1 MASQTRETI
10 LQTLRACSSCT
21 VKELAEAAGIS
32 PVSVRHHLAKLQADG
47 LLHVE
52 DIKHGV
58 GRPHQS
64 FSLTE
69 DALELFPT
77 RYLRLTNRLL
87 DQMKES
93 LPLIYYEGVLSNI
106 AGSMADDYAL
116 QLEGLPLTQRLVRLI
131 ELLGEEGFTA
141 ESERRG
147 DTVVI
152 RAFSCPY
159 LAIGQKHP
167 EVCMIDQTFIA
178 KALSLPVEQVRSMLD
193 GDAHCAF
200 SVQLSSENEYE

>member
-10 LQTLRACSSCT
+10 LQTLLARSSCT

-32 PVSVRHHLAKLQADG
+32 PVSVRHHLGKMQIDG
-47 LLHVE
+47 LLCIEEV
-52 DIKHGV
+52 KHGV
-58 GRPHQS
+58 GRPHQL

-69 DALELFPT
+69 EAHELVPT

-93 LPLIYYEGVLSNI
+93 LPLLYYEGVLTNI
-106 AGSMADDYAL
+106 ADAMAEDYAG
-116 QLEGLPLTQRLVRLI
+116 QLEGLPLTERLVRLL
-131 ELLGEEGFTA
+131 ELLNEEGFTA
-141 ESERRG
+141 DWERSEDG
-147 DTVVI
+147 VVI

-159 LAIGQKHP
+159 IAIGQKHP

-178 KALSLPVEQVRSMLD
+178 KGLSLPVEQVQSLLN

-200 SVQLSSENEYE
+200 SVQLTSETVHE

>member
-10 LQTLRACSSCT
+10 LQTLRARRSCT

-32 PVSVRHHLAKLQADG
+32 PVSVRHHLAKLQVDG
-47 LLHVE
+47 LLHTEEV
-52 DIKHGV
+52 KHGV
-58 GRPHQS
+58 GRPHQL

-69 DALELFPT
+69 EAFELFPT

-87 DQMKES
+87 EQMKES

-106 AGSMADDYAL
+106 ADSMAEDYSIR
-116 QLEGLPLTQRLVRLI
+116 LEGLPLPQRLVRLI
-131 ELLGEEGFTA
+131 ELLNEEGFTA
-141 ESERRG
+141 ESEQDG
-147 DTVVI
+147 DIVVI

-159 LAIGQKHP
+159 LAIGQRHP

-178 KALSLPVEQVRSMLD
+178 KALSLPVEQVRSMLG

-200 SVQLSSENEYE
+200 SVQLTSEAGHE